1 MKKLFLF
8 ALVATMFA
16 ACVTDETQDVA
27 VELAPDTLT
36 VSFEDA
42 DSRIQLDNGKT
53 VWTKGDLASV
63 FYRSNANQ
71 QWQYQ
76 GETGERTGNL
86 KRVNAGNAT
95 ETMKRV
101 VVVYPYRENYY
112 INTDTYNVEASLP
125 ASQSYLKDS
134 YGVGGNI
141 MISQSEFNQFSLKSV
156 CGWLKIQLTG
166 NGEKVKS
173 IKLKGNNGEQV
184 AGLIYI
190 NSATAEATLAAEM
203 GGADDNENTAG
214 GNLVFDDTILTEVV
228 LDCGEGVELGAEPTA
243 FYIALPPQTFAQG
256 LTIEIEDTKAFKMT
270 QSTDKEVVISRN
282 AIQPMSAFEYAGD
295 FDKSEYCLVTEFE
308 VDEEHLIIGG
318 YYNKL
323 PAGEDNP
330 LVNIDYGDGTFGK
343 ENNHTYAAAGR
354 YTVKLYF
361 EKPITEITGYAFMMT
376 GLKHITIPASV
387 ETINEMVFSNSDLE
401 NITFEANNT
410 LKQIGSRAF
419 VNCSNLQQINIP
431 ASVEFIGEAALA
443 GCTKLT
449 SIRIIG
455 SGNTPYR
462 VYLLGEGEV
471 LITYISNKLNF
482 IAYTA
487 GVVNS
492 TRLSC
497 FGSAV
502 DIAFA
507 VFYKCPYITSVDII
521 WIDTIADTNFA
532 DCENLEDINISSTTY
547 IGNYVLNNCPK
558 LQTIDAPA
566 ATFVGTDSF
575 CNNKSLFSISLGS
588 DELLELVK
596 VGNNNENLQIVKIP
610 AGVTTISNSFNTCAA
625 IAEVYCK
632 AATPPVLINSF
643 DAMTETVIYVPAE
656 SVNSYKRAEGWKE
669 FAAYIVGYDFEN
681 GVVVPGQPNT
691 EIWYT
696 ATEKVEP
703 YETNVFGAN
712 IVSNEWD
719 AETGK
724 GILKFDGEIT
734 MIGENA
740 FGFCRDLTSIDIP
753 ESVTKI
759 ENDAFQY
766 CYGLQNI
773 YIPNSVTS
781 IGRSAFL
788 YCDLKEIVIPN
799 NVTSI
804 GAYALCGCSIQGITI
819 PNGVTDIADGLFK
832 QCSQLTNVVLGNQVT
847 SIGDEA
853 FRDCIELQSITIPDS
868 VTRIKPDAF
877 RDCSSLKDVYC
888 KAMTPPTGY
897 SSMFTSCDKN
907 LVIYVPSGCESEYKV
922 ATGWS
927 NYADSIVGYDY

>member
-1 MKKLFLF
+1 MKKLYIF
-8 ALVATMFA
+8 ALVATLFA

-27 VELAPDTLT
+27 VELAPETLT
-36 VSFEDA
+36 VSFEEA
-42 DSRIQLDNGKT
+42 DSRIQLNEAGKT
-53 VWTKGDLASV
+53 VWTKGDEVSV
-63 FYRSNANQ
+63 FYLSNANQ
-71 QWQYQ
+71 KWQYQ

-86 KRVNAGNAT
+86 KRVENAT
-95 ETMKRV
+95 ATHELTKV
-101 VVVYPYRENYY
+101 VVVYPYNSTYY
-112 INTDTYNVEASLP
+112 INPESYNIKAQLP
-125 ASQSYLKDS
+125 ATQTYLANS

-141 MISQSEFNQFSLKSV
+141 MISQGEYNQFSLKSA
-156 CGWLKIQLTG
+156 CGWLKLQLTG

-184 AGLIYI
+184 AGEIYI
-190 NSATAEATLAAEM
+190 NSATAVATLAAEM
-203 GGADDNENTAG
+203 GGADDSENSAG

-243 FYIALPPQTFAQG
+243 FYIGLPPQTFAQG
-256 LTIEIEDTKAFKMT
+256 LTIEIEDTNALKMT
-270 QSTDKEVVISRN
+270 KSTDKEVVISRN
-282 AIQPMSAFEYAGD
+282 TIQPMVAFGYEGD
-295 FDKSEYCLVTEFE
+295 FDKSEYCLATEFE
-308 VDEEHLIIGG
+308 VDEERLIIGG

-462 VYLLGEGEV
+462 VYLLGEV

-497 FGSAV
+497 FGGAV

-521 WIDTIADTNFA
+521 PIDTIAGTNFA

-575 CNNKSLFSISLGS
+575 CNNKSLTSISLGS
-588 DELLELVK
+588 DELLDITK
-596 VGNNNENLQIVKIP
+596 VGNNNESLQVVKLP
-610 AGVTTISNSFNTCAA
+610 KGVTTISDSFNSSSA
-625 IAEVYCK
+625 ISEVYCK
-632 AATPPVLINSF
+632 ATTPPALVNSF
-643 DAMTETVIYVPAE
+643 DAITATAKIYVPFTSKE
-656 SVNSYKRAEGWKE
+656 SYKTAEGWSHY
-669 FAAYIVGYDFEN
+669 ADMIVGYDFEN
-681 GVVVPGQPNT
+681 ETVFDPSTLRIGDLVAVNGVQGIVFQVGKVVKLVSVEQGSSLVWGN
-691 EIWYT
+691 YGVASG
-696 ATEKVEP
+696 AT
-703 YETNVFGAN
+703 NHSDGA
-712 IVSNEWD
+712 SNMRRI
-719 AETGK
+719 K
-724 GILKFDGEIT
+724 
-734 MIGENA
+734 
-740 FGFCRDLTSIDIP
+740 SIDGWENKYPAFKWCADYGEGWYLPAVNELETIYNYKSTINATLSANSYTSLSRYEYWSSTEQH
-753 ESVTKI
+753 ESRAYEFYFT
-759 ENDAFQY
+759 N
-766 CYGLQNI
+766 G
-773 YIPNSVTS
+773 NS
-781 IGRSAFL
+781 
-788 YCDLKEIVIPN
+788 YNDLKDN
-799 NVTSI
+799 AYNVR
-804 GAYALCGCSIQGITI
+804 A
-819 PNGVTDIADGLFK
+819 VF
-832 QCSQLTNVVLGNQVT
+832 
-847 SIGDEA
+847 A
-853 FRDCIELQSITIPDS
+853 F
-868 VTRIKPDAF
+868 
-877 RDCSSLKDVYC
+877 
-888 KAMTPPTGY
+888 
-897 SSMFTSCDKN
+897 
-907 LVIYVPSGCESEYKV
+907 
-922 ATGWS
+922 
-927 NYADSIVGYDY
+927 